1 MLIGKLLAV
10 SKFEITLGEWITCT
24 EFGGCPE
31 RAEGFRETPMI
42 NVTWVDAQQYVEW
55 LSNMTGRPYRLLT
68 EAEWEYAARAGS
80 TTAYSWGDE
89 IGKGNANCRD
99 CGSTWDGE
107 MAAKVGSF
115 KPNAFGLYDMAGNAA
130 EWVEDC
136 WHDSYLGGP
145 PNDGSEWTRD
155 CRDGL
160 QRVIRGGSWSTSSL
174 RLRSAAREAGTIVIL
189 RYNSVGLR
197 AARMLAQ

>member
-1 MLIGKLLAV
+1 
-10 SKFEITLGEWITCT
+10 
-24 EFGGCPE
+24 
-31 RAEGFRETPMI
+31 MI

-55 LSNMTGRPYRLLT
+55 LSNMTGRPYRLLKRPNGNT
-68 EAEWEYAARAGS
+68 RHGLAVQRPILGRRNRERERQLQGLRKHVGRRDGS
-80 TTAYSWGDE
+80 
-89 IGKGNANCRD
+89 KGRIVQAQRIR
-99 CGSTWDGE
+99 S
-107 MAAKVGSF
+107 
-115 KPNAFGLYDMAGNAA
+115 LRQAGNAA

-160 QRVIRGGSWSTSSL
+160 PRVIRGGSWSTSSL